1 VSVTFATR
9 RLRCYFG
16 TERNVTKRY
25 DWGLRLLQPILSAS
39 EFGQS
44 PPSAAIF
51 RKLRRPNPSF
61 GRNVLSQSISIGPIP
76 FWHLNEVD
84 EHILLA
90 ELHFLREAVRK
101 FLMETL
107 LQFY

>member
-44 PPSAAIF
+44 PQRGSAANF
-51 RKLRRPNPSF
+51 C
-61 GRNVLSQSISIGPIP
+61 RNFQKAP
-76 FWHLNEVD
+76 
-84 EHILLA
+84 A
-90 ELHFLREAVRK
+90 A
-101 FLMETL
+101 
-107 LQFY
+107 